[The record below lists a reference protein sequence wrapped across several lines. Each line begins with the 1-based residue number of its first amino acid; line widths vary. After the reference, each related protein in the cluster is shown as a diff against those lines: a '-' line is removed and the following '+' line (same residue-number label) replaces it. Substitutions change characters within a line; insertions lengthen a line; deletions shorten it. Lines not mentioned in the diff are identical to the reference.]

1 MLQRALI
8 YVLVAPL
15 VLGGIA
21 VARHAVLGHTFCLSR
36 ALAAVSIEARD
47 STCVTVP
54 RESPPGAPQPDLSA
68 LFGVLDH

>member
-21 VARHAVLGHTFCLSR
+21 IARHAVIGHTFCLSQ
-36 ALAAVSIEARD
+36 ALAIVSVEAREA
-47 STCVTVP
+47 SCVTVP
-54 RESPPGAPQPDLSA
+54 RESAPGAPQPDLSQ
-68 LFGVLDH
+68 LFDVLDR